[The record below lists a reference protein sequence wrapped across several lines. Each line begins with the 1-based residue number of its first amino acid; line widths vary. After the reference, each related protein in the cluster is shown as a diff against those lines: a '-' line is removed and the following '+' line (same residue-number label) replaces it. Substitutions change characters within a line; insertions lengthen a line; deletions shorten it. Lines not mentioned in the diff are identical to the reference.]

1 MDSPFSVE
9 AAGSLDGPGWLVDRR
24 VAAAERLAAS
34 VLPTSA
40 QEVWRYSPIDKLD
53 LAAYH
58 PAGPGPKDHRP
69 IEGLAA
75 ELIAALA
82 GCAGLAFTVDGTL
95 VHAHGDGL
103 VVEEAS
109 SELLDAVDPP
119 HDALSDLHD
128 AFMPSPLAVVI
139 PRGRAVAEPLLVVHV
154 VTGGG
159 VLACP
164 RLVVHAREGAE
175 ASVVEVFVGADD
187 PAGALVLPITALV
200 AEQGAHLRHAA
211 VQALGPAAWSV
222 AHNGSR
228 VERDAT
234 LQSLAVALGGAYA
247 RLRTDAAL
255 TGQGGESTL
264 LAAYVGDG
272 DQIHDFRTMQ
282 EHLAPRTR
290 SELVFKGAVGGHS
303 HGVYS
308 GLIRVHKG
316 AKGTKA
322 FQTNRN
328 LVLSETAH
336 ADSVPNLEIDEN
348 DLACSHASAV
358 GPIDP
363 QQRFYLEARGVPA
376 KVADRLIVLGFLD
389 DVLARSPIPGLR
401 EPISL
406 ELARRVEVAT

>member
-1 MDSPFSVE
+1 MGAAFSVD
-9 AAGSLDGPGWLVDRR
+9 AARSLAGPGWLVERR

-34 VLPTSA
+34 QMPTTA
-40 QEVWRYSPIDKLD
+40 QEVWRYSPIDELD

-58 PAGPGPKDHRP
+58 PAEPAAPGRP
-69 IEGLAA
+69 ELTGLAA
-75 ELIAALA
+75 ALVEA
-82 GCAGLAFTVDGTL
+82 LNVRSGLVFTVDGAL
-95 VHAHGDGL
+95 VHSEGVGL

-109 SELLDAVDPP
+109 AELLAAVDRP
-119 HDALSDLHD
+119 HDALVDLHD
-128 AFMPSPLAVVI
+128 AFVASPLAVVV
-139 PRGRAVAEPLLVVHV
+139 PPGRAVAEPLLVVHV

-164 RLVVHAREGAE
+164 RLVVHAREGAQ
-175 ASVVEVFVGADD
+175 ASIVEVFVGGAD
-187 PAGALVLPITALV
+187 PAGALVLPITSLV

-211 VQALGPAAWSV
+211 VQALGPAVWSL

-228 VERDAT
+228 VTRDAT
-234 LQSLAVALGGAYA
+234 LQSLVVALGGAYA

-255 TGQGGESTL
+255 TGQAGESTL

-272 DQIHDFRTMQ
+272 DQVHDFRTMQ

-290 SELVFKGAVGGHS
+290 SELVFKGAVAGRS

-308 GLIRVHKG
+308 GLIKVHKG
-316 AKGTKA
+316 AKGTQA

-363 QQRFYLEARGVPA
+363 QQRFYLEARGVPS

-389 DVLARSPIPGLR
+389 DVLTRSPIPGLR
-401 EPISL
+401 DPIAW
-406 ELARRVEVAT
+406 ELARRVEVAA

>member
-1 MDSPFSVE
+1 VAPFSVE
-9 AAGSLDGPGWLVDRR
+9 TARALPGAPWLVERR
-24 VAAAERLAAS
+24 IAAAERLAGS
-34 VLPTSA
+34 SLPTSA
-40 QEVWRYSPIDKLD
+40 SEVWRYSPIDRLD
-53 LAAYH
+53 LDAYH
-58 PAGPGPKDHRP
+58 PAGPAAGRP
-69 IEGLAA
+69 QLSGLAA
-75 ELIAALA
+75 ALVEALA
-82 GCAGLAFTVDGTL
+82 ERAGLVLTVDGSL
-95 VHAHGDGL
+95 VHAEGDGL
-103 VVEEAS
+103 QVEEAS
-109 SELLDAVDPP
+109 AELLDAVVPP
-119 HDALSDLHD
+119 HDALTDLHT
-128 AFMPSPLAVVI
+128 AFAPSPLAVVV
-139 PRGRAVAEPLLVVHV
+139 PRGRAVAQPLVVVHV

-164 RLVVHAREGAE
+164 HLVVHAQEGAE

-187 PAGALVLPITALV
+187 PAGALVLPFTALV
-200 AEQGAHLRHAA
+200 VDQGAHLRHAA
-211 VQALGPAAWSV
+211 VQALGTAAWSLGH
-222 AHNGSR
+222 AGSR
-228 VERDAT
+228 VGRDAT
-234 LQSLAVALGGAYA
+234 LQSLVVALGGAYG

-255 TGQGGESTL
+255 AGQGGESTL

-272 DQIHDFRTMQ
+272 EQVHDFRTMQ

-308 GLIRVHKG
+308 GLIKVHKG
-316 AKGTKA
+316 AKGTQA

-363 QQRFYLEARGVPA
+363 QQRFYLEARGVPS

-389 DVLARSPIPGLR
+389 DVLARSPIAGLR
-401 EPISL
+401 GPISL
-406 ELARRVEVAT
+406 ELARRVEVAA

>member
-1 MDSPFSVE
+1 VAAPFSVDS
-9 AAGSLDGPGWLVDRR
+9 ARALGGSPWLVERR
-24 VAAAERLAAS
+24 VAAAERLAAGS
-34 VLPTSA
+34 LPTSA

-53 LAAYH
+53 LADYH
-58 PAGPGPKDHRP
+58 PAATPPTGRP
-69 IEGLAA
+69 SLTDLAA
-75 ELIAALA
+75 ALLDA
-82 GCAGLAFTVDGTL
+82 LSVRAGLVVTVDGAL
-95 VHAHGDGL
+95 VHTEGDGL
-103 VVEEAS
+103 VVEEATP
-109 SELLDAVDPP
+109 ELLAAVAPP
-119 HDALSDLHD
+119 HDAISDLHD
-128 AFMPSPLAVVI
+128 AFVASPLAVVI
-139 PRGRAVAEPLLVVHV
+139 PRGKVVVEPLVVVHL

-164 RLVVHAREGAE
+164 RLVVHAQERAE
-175 ASVVEVFVGADD
+175 ASVVEVYVGADD
-187 PAGALVLPITALV
+187 PAGALVLPITSLV
-200 AEQGAHLRHAA
+200 ADQGAHLRHAA

-234 LQSLAVALGGAYA
+234 LQSIAIALGGAYA

-264 LAAYVGDG
+264 LAAYVGDR
-272 DQIHDFRTMQ
+272 DQVHDFRTMQ
-282 EHLAPRTR
+282 DHWAPRTR
-290 SELVFKGAVGGHS
+290 SELVFKGAVGGRS

-308 GLIRVHKG
+308 GLIKVHKG
-316 AKGTKA
+316 AKGTMA

-389 DVLARSPIPGLR
+389 DVLARSPLPGLR
-401 EPISL
+401 EPIAV
-406 ELARRVEVAT
+406 ELARRVEVVA